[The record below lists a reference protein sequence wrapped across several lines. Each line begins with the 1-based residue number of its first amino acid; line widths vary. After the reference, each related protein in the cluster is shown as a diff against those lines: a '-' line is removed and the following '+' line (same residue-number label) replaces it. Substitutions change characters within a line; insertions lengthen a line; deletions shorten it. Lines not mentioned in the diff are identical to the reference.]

1 MSLSPEAFPA
11 ELVTLIAD
19 SLDSKTLW
27 HLAMTCKDHS
37 NTVQQAIRVR
47 ERRGSLVSE
56 LREERLALNSK
67 IQKFK
72 AKYAGQLVY
81 DAQTEAYVHGN
92 VQLVECIAVLN
103 DLRSAIAA
111 FEKEGSKADFENAK
125 NLILKV
131 RQKTTAKTPPA
142 SQPGCCSFL

>member
-131 RQKTTAKTPPA
+131 RQMTTAKTPPA